1 MAEKHQI
8 DLPASYAYGDTAGDF
23 SMLQL
28 VGHPFAINPT
38 KELITHILK
47 DGHLKD
53 TVTVIV
59 ERKDVTYQLNVD
71 SLHLI

>member
-8 DLPASYAYGDTAGDF
+8 DLSESYAYGDTAGDF
-23 SMLQL
+23 SMLRL

-38 KELITHILK
+38 KELIAHILK
-47 DGHLKD
+47 DEHLKD
-53 TVTVIV
+53 AATIIV

>member
-1 MAEKHQI
+1 
-8 DLPASYAYGDTAGDF
+8 
-23 SMLQL
+23 MLQL

-38 KELITHILK
+38 KELIANILK
-47 DGHLKD
+47 DAHLKD
-53 TVTVIV
+53 AATIIV